1 MKTYQLAA
9 VSSPSLVVECGGQRV
24 ESAVIKNMKKSPNFP
39 GSVLFIKLLPK
50 DEMYT
55 PPIVLK
61 VIDHRPFGRKPV
73 VGQCTITSL
82 EQFRCDPYVIVSE
95 GARASKSKFI
105 TLKLHIIADK
115 EINFDQL
122 CFNSGSDDDGEKE
135 TVDWWSK
142 FYASV
147 GDQQK
152 CGPYIRKGY
161 DTLKVYDCELETVP
175 EFKGLT
181 DFCNTFKLQRGKNE
195 NGDEDP
201 TVVGEFKGA
210 FKVYPLSDDPGVA
223 PPPRQ
228 FRELPESGP
237 QECLVRIYVVRAID
251 LQPKDNNGRCDPY
264 IKISVGRNTLDDR
277 DNYLPN
283 NINPVFGRM
292 FEMTCFLPQD
302 KDLRIGVY
310 DYDLLTRDEKVGET
324 VIDLENRFLSRYN
337 SYCGLPQTYCVS
349 GINQWRDQLK
359 PSQILENLARLKG
372 LSKPKTEDNGTSLTF
387 NGKEYTLAQFEGNTE
402 VHQHLG
408 PPRERL
414 CLHVLR
420 TQGLVPEHVE
430 TRTLYSSFQP
440 NLSQGRLQMWVDVF
454 PKSMGQPGPP
464 FDITPRKPKRH
475 FLRVVIWNTTDVTL
489 DETSITG
496 ENMSDIYVK
505 GYIYLLFFKKEA
517 TLQFKP
523 YCEFNLI
530 QKRSMLYIYAPKS
543 SNSRYFKIF
552 KTGLPVQ
559 VKTNQ
564 LEVMEYQLHHQS
576 IMVCFHIYL
585 KFYSN

>member
-1 MKTYQLAA
+1 
-9 VSSPSLVVECGGQRV
+9 
-24 ESAVIKNMKKSPNFP
+24 
-39 GSVLFIKLLPK
+39 
-50 DEMYT
+50 MYT

-95 GARASKSKFI
+95 GARASKMALMMTAPRKDVSI
-105 TLKLHIIADK
+105 TMEEARPLLEAQQAEK
-115 EINFDQL
+115 
-122 CFNSGSDDDGEKE
+122 EKE

-543 SNSRYFKIF
+543 SNSR
-552 KTGLPVQ
+552 
-559 VKTNQ
+559 
-564 LEVMEYQLHHQS
+564 
-576 IMVCFHIYL
+576 C
-585 KFYSN
+585 